1 MKTLRNKKGEALLEL
16 AIFGAILIML
26 LGILLNYGLR
36 YSFQQ
41 KTMMSAFREALRESD
56 NPDLGGQASVT
67 IVQDKHIPNP
77 SNPFAVG
84 SVMPFSSG
92 ASVIRSYRLNET
104 ADTYAELPQTTIQI
118 QDQKFTYKTAGFRDI
133 SNVSGLDKYK
143 EVYGD
148 SNVWETGNGEC
159 ISWTTNAETGEE
171 MCETYGKNI
180 RIIDSCEGEII
191 SYDGCKRQ
199 CRMISQA
206 DFCVRECNR
215 GKEPGSSK
223 DCNTICNQQMETP
236 WYCSAGTL
244 DNIFNFAIAKNKVK
258 TMGLQPDYAKQ
269 TTMSNILR
277 KQESGRTI
285 TTTDSINW
293 SDTTTRTI
301 VSIDKGTDTIQ
312 EVPVTTVV
320 GETATQTRQSER

>member
-1 MKTLRNKKGEALLEL
+1 MNTLRSKKAQALLEL

-36 YSFQQ
+36 YSLQQ
-41 KTMMSAFREALRESD
+41 KTMMNAFREALRESAD
-56 NPDLGGQASVT
+56 SNLGGQASVT
-67 IVQDKHIPNP
+67 VLQDKHIPNP

-84 SVMPFSSG
+84 AVVPFSSG

-118 QDQKFTYKTAGFRDI
+118 QEQKFTYKTAGFRDI
-133 SNVSGLDKYK
+133 SNVPGLDKYK

-171 MCETYGKNI
+171 ICETYSKNI

-199 CRMISQA
+199 CRMITEA
-206 DFCVRECNR
+206 DFCVNQCER
-215 GKEPGSSK
+215 GKLPGSDT
-223 DCNTICNQQMETP
+223 DCSAVCNQQIETP
-236 WYCSAGTL
+236 WYCSGGAL
-244 DNIFNFAIAKNKVK
+244 DNLFNFAIAKNAPKV
-258 TMGLQPDYAKQ
+258 MGLQPDYSKQ
-269 TTMSNILR
+269 TAMSNILR
-277 KQESGRTI
+277 KQEAGGTI
-285 TTTDSINW
+285 TTTDTIDW
-293 SDTTTRTI
+293 SDTTTRKI
-301 VSIDKGTDTIQ
+301 ISIDKGTDTIRK
-312 EVPVTTVV
+312 VPVTTTV
-320 GETATQTRQSER
+320 GERNEHTLQSER